1 MIKKGKKNDRM
12 KFLWKEKKIEMRSIN
27 NSSINSSKISQM
39 LESRLKDIKEIV
51 KSDFFKIL
59 CCYRFF

>member
-1 MIKKGKKNDRM
+1 MIKKKNDRISM
-12 KFLWKEKKIEMRSIN
+12 EEKKDRNVRSIN
-27 NSSINSSKISQM
+27 NSSINSSKMSQM

-51 KSDFFKIL
+51 KSDFLKIL

>member
-1 MIKKGKKNDRM
+1 MEGKKDRNV
-12 KFLWKEKKIEMRSIN
+12 RSIN
-27 NSSINSSKISQM
+27 NSSINSSKMSQM

-51 KSDFFKIL
+51 KSDFLKIL